1 MKPILL
7 RCLTTASQQYLAFW
21 ALSEYFIQL
30 LSVLNHESTE
40 TVKSS
45 PNLNIIQKKQ
55 SFLWR
60 IFTVKITETCE
71 LLSCQQH
78 CLQHQL
84 LISTVWFLIHC
95 VFSFSLYLRS
105 PSFSVSFL
113 SPTIKLEVFLSLIE
127 NYENISTS
135 FSILGLEEGKSRNS
149 VLGRK
154 LKSVAHAPSSFLF
167 RLFPVEMYA
176 SLHGTNWMLVQQ
188 KILWSFFLFW
198 VCFPPLFWAWRQNT
212 WLLEWLS
219 NTEKSSSLFCTKQY
233 QFSNSYIY
241 FSVTVP

>member
-1 MKPILL
+1 MKVL
-7 RCLTTASQQYLAFW
+7 RQLKFSKLEQY
-21 ALSEYFIQL
+21 
-30 LSVLNHESTE
+30 
-40 TVKSS
+40 
-45 PNLNIIQKKQ
+45 NIIQKKQ

-71 LLSCQQH
+71 LLSFQQH

-84 LISTVWFLIHC
+84 LISTVWFLIQC

-105 PSFSVSFL
+105 PSFSISFL

-127 NYENISTS
+127 NYEKISTS
-135 FSILGLEEGKSRNS
+135 FSILGLEEGKSTRNS

-176 SLHGTNWMLVQQ
+176 SLQGTNWMLVQQ

-198 VCFPPLFWAWRQNT
+198 VCLFST
-212 WLLEWLS
+212 SILS
-219 NTEKSSSLFCTKQY
+219 TKAEY
-233 QFSNSYIY
+233 LAFG
-241 FSVTVP
+241 VTLKYRKVF